1 MYDFLPDPELEKK
14 NNESE
19 IFICTQCGEC
29 CHIREQK
36 NINKQQED
44 AYFSYMYKSLGILY
58 FAKLSE
64 ITINIWP
71 EEKEELEKQAKKNN
85 ININIKPKRGFYNK
99 KNNTFIIIDYFIDH
113 DICPF
118 FNHEKKQCGI
128 YDYRPLI
135 CRSYPLL
142 TTKTLGKCKYKK
154 IDVNAYSSE
163 KLPAEK
169 LEIKTAT
176 IKNIIKELIEQ
187 GEIDTTI
194 PPTEIFELIKKFELM
209 NNENIKELRLK

>member
-1 MYDFLPDPELEKK
+1 MIDFSPNPELDKN
-14 NNESE
+14 NNESKV
-19 IFICTQCGEC
+19 FVCTQCGEC

-36 NINKQQED
+36 DINKEQED

-58 FAKLSE
+58 FARLSE

-71 EEKEELEKQAKKNN
+71 EEKEELEREAKEKG
-85 ININIKPKRGFYNK
+85 IDIIIKPKRGFYNK
-99 KNNTFIIIDYFIDH
+99 EDKAFIIIDYFIDH

-118 FNHEKKQCGI
+118 FNHEKKQCGV
-128 YDYRPLI
+128 YDHRPSI

-154 IDVNAYSSE
+154 LDVNAYGSE
-163 KLPAEK
+163 KPIAEQ
-169 LEIKTAT
+169 LEIRTTT
-176 IKNIIKELIEQ
+176 IKRSIKELKEK

-194 PPTEIFELIKKFELM
+194 PPAEIFELMKSAQ
-209 NNENIKELRLK
+209 IKELRFK